1 MTNLVRRGMRN
12 ISPRHNA
19 PHRSS
24 GPTPNTFGPVPLAAT
39 CPMPIPPLLPLP
51 TTGAAVLLVLLPL
64 VGSAGVEATQR
75 LLAALQCRL
84 GAAIRVLVVEE
95 ASHPDVVR
103 SFQPAALPACV
114 LVQRGQELW
123 RQPGLPEGELVATQ
137 LLRLVAG
144 AASPGA
150 AT

>member
-1 MTNLVRRGMRN
+1 
-12 ISPRHNA
+12 
-19 PHRSS
+19 
-24 GPTPNTFGPVPLAAT
+24 
-39 CPMPIPPLLPLP
+39 MPIPPLLPLP

-64 VGSAGVEATQR
+64 VGSAGMEATQR
-75 LLAALQCRL
+75 LLAALQRRL

-95 ASHPDVVR
+95 AAHPDVVR

-114 LVQRGQELW
+114 LVRRGQELW
-123 RQPGLPEGELVATQ
+123 RQPGLPEGELVAQQ